1 MAEVLL
7 WEDYL
12 TIALYFAVVL
22 SLGIWSTFN
31 QNRGS
36 TKGYFLAGKN
46 MLWFPLGASVYA
58 SNVGAPMFVGLSGT
72 AAASG
77 IAVTIYEWHA
87 VYIIIS
93 LGWIFVPVY
102 IASGAFTSPE
112 YLKMR
117 FGGKRIR
124 VCTSL
129 IMLISY
135 ILRNI
140 SGEIFCGAIFMQQLL
155 GWNLYISVSAIL
167 VVVAIYT
174 IIGGLRAVIF
184 TDTLQTGILVAG
196 AVTVCIVSFKEIGNW
211 QTMEVK
217 YMHAATNYTL
227 ANQSLYSCGMPRE
240 DAFHIFRD
248 PVNGDIPWTGSTFG
262 LTILALFV
270 WCQDQLMVQRCL
282 SAKNL
287 AHAKGGTLFAS
298 ALKFL
303 SFPMFVLPGMISR
316 ILYTDEVACADPD
329 DCTEICGS
337 PSGCSNIAYP
347 LLVLRILPVGIR
359 GLMLAA
365 LLSAIMSTLTSVFN
379 SASSLVTLDLWAH
392 FRKNAGQKELMVVG
406 RVTVLV
412 LVGISILWLPI
423 LQQQQGGILWFYLAS
438 IVAYFFVPWCVAFL
452 LGLFWKPTTE
462 PAIFYGMSFGLLVGI
477 IRMGLD
483 FSVAPPYCGSGEPDE
498 RPLIS
503 AKLDFLHFSIIN
515 GIICVVVMVIISFC
529 TTPRSEKQ
537 LHRLTWWTR
546 HDDEEPELTDN
557 EDEEDNEIGELD
569 TAETDIAAATKLQPI
584 EIEQDPA
591 TFSFRERCKIAFLS
605 WICGNPETGSTKISA
620 EERAIIR
627 QKMTSIKESRKAT
640 IILNAG
646 AVILITA
653 ITFLFGYF
661 A

>member
-1 MAEVLL
+1 MTA
-7 WEDYL
+7 Y
-12 TIALYFAVVL
+12 
-22 SLGIWSTFN
+22 
-31 QNRGS
+31 
-36 TKGYFLAGKN
+36 
-46 MLWFPLGASVYA
+46 LGASIYA

-77 IAVTIYEWHA
+77 LAVVIYEWHA
-87 VYIIIS
+87 VYILIS

-112 YLKMR
+112 YLKKR
-117 FGGKRIR
+117 FGGKRIQ
-124 VCTSL
+124 VCTSI
-129 IMLISY
+129 IMLVSY

-140 SGEIFCGAIFMQQLL
+140 SVNIFSYLK
-155 GWNLYISVSAIL
+155 YICTHNALFS
-167 VVVAIYT
+167 
-174 IIGGLRAVIF
+174 GGLRAVIF
-184 TDTLQTGILVAG
+184 TDTLQTGILVVG
-196 AVTVCIVSFKEIGNW
+196 AITVFIISFMKIGSW
-211 QTMEVK
+211 HTMEVK
-217 YMHAATNYTL
+217 YMKAATNYTL
-227 ANQSLYSCGMPRE
+227 SNQSFYSCGMPRD

-248 PVNGDIPWTGSTFG
+248 PVKGDIPWPGVLFG

-298 ALKFL
+298 LLKFL
-303 SFPMFVLPGMISR
+303 SLPMFVLPGMISR
-316 ILYTDEVACADPD
+316 IFYTDEVACADPD

-347 LLVLRILPVGIR
+347 LLVLRILPVGVR

-392 FRKNAGQKELMVVG
+392 FRKNAGQRELMVVG

-423 LQQQQGGILWFYLAS
+423 LQDQQGGILWFYLAS

-462 PAIFYGMSFGLLVGI
+462 PAIFYGMSFGLFVGV

-498 RPLIS
+498 RPVIS

-515 GIICVVVMVIISFC
+515 GLICVVVMVIISLF
-529 TTPRSEKQ
+529 TKPRNSNQ
-537 LHRLTWWTR
+537 LHKLTWWTR
-546 HDDEEPELTDN
+546 HDKEEPELTDDEDDECKEKVDEQQIS
-557 EDEEDNEIGELD
+557 EDEAV
-569 TAETDIAAATKLQPI
+569 AETKTFQSI
-584 EIEQDPA
+584 EIESKPTA
-591 TFSFRERCKIAFLS
+591 YINGERCKMAFLA
-605 WICGNPETGSTKISA
+605 WVCGNQDTGNTNISA

-627 QKMTSIKESRKAT
+627 RKMTSIKQNRKAT
-640 IILNAG
+640 AFLNTGAIIIM
-646 AVILITA
+646 VA
-653 ITFLFGYF
+653 ITFLIGFY